1 MMELINKK
9 FDIIFCN
16 KQEAYNIS
24 SSNDING
31 SIKFLNKF
39 SDEII
44 ITSGSD
50 GAYVYHDS
58 SLTHIT
64 SDDVTPVDLT
74 GAGDMFLAAYL
85 LSKNKNKSTSESIS
99 FANKCSGRI
108 IQTYGAKFDDV
119 SEYKALYS
127 EL

>member
-1 MMELINKK
+1 MIELINKK

-16 KQEAYNIS
+16 QQEAYNIS
-24 SSNDING
+24 SSNNIND

-50 GAYVYHDS
+50 GAYVYHES
-58 SLTHIT
+58 ILTHVS
-64 SDDVTPVDLT
+64 SDNVTPVDLT

-85 LSKNKNKSTSESIS
+85 FSKNKNKTTSESIS

>member
-1 MMELINKK
+1 
-9 FDIIFCN
+9 
-16 KQEAYNIS
+16 
-24 SSNDING
+24 
-31 SIKFLNKF
+31 
-39 SDEII
+39 
-44 ITSGSD
+44 
-50 GAYVYHDS
+50 V
-58 SLTHIT
+58 T
-64 SDDVTPVDLT
+64 SDNVIPVDLT

-85 LSKNKNKSTSESIS
+85 FSKNKNKTTSESIG